1 MLNKG
6 IKNLKQRSYIKCINE
21 KIKVMKKFV
30 IVEKVPAV
38 VEYIYEVE
46 AENEETAIQLIEN
59 GKGEVIDMVTNL
71 AEDDSEFDLVDI
83 IEE

>member
-1 MLNKG
+1 
-6 IKNLKQRSYIKCINE
+6 
-21 KIKVMKKFV
+21 MKKFV